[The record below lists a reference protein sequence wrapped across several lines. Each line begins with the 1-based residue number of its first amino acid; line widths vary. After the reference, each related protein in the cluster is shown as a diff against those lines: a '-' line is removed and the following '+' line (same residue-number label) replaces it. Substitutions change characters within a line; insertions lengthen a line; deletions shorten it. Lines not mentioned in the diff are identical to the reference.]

1 MHYVLLISRLLNRM
15 RELTAYFGP
24 KTEPRQIIPSGDFVM
39 KKLAVSTIA
48 TMIFISGAALSSAVM
63 AADAPQKLSEAAA
76 HSACTDSKAYNNNL
90 ASMTVQDRSPIS
102 TPGSVAD
109 SGDGVNDYVTNV
121 DIKNPCF
128 NGGMTIDRSNMDTR
142 STGG

>member
-1 MHYVLLISRLLNRM
+1 
-15 RELTAYFGP
+15 
-24 KTEPRQIIPSGDFVM
+24 M
-39 KKLAVSTIA
+39 KNLAVSTIA
-48 TMIFISGAALSSAVM
+48 AIALLSGAAL
-63 AADAPQKLSEAAA
+63 AADAPQKLSEAVA

-90 ASMTVQDRSPIS
+90 AAMTVQDRSPIS

-121 DIKNPCF
+121 EVKNPCF

-142 STGG
+142 TTGG